1 MLYAIIM
8 IKNVLIPV
16 DFSDLTLNTVDKVFN
31 FLSEDGGTIHL
42 VHALQTQLYYSDLF
56 FNGEVLE
63 IDSLELKKKVSGEM
77 NDIVN
82 RFSSD
87 NISFKIHFEIGTII
101 ENIQDYLDNNMIDLV
116 VLGSDGKSGIEEF
129 LLGSNTQRMIRFIDK
144 SPVLVLKNNQ
154 EEISINKIL
163 IVSSF
168 NEEDYFD
175 LNKYL
180 YVFDIHTNFD
190 LLKVITPQHFE
201 STENSND
208 KLDTFQER
216 FGGDIRHKVIY
227 NYFNIEEGIQSYL
240 NHHPE
245 IDMVILPTHGRK
257 GLSRFYH
264 GSLTELV
271 VNHLKSPVFTFK
283 L

>member
-1 MLYAIIM
+1 M
-8 IKNVLIPV
+8 IKNVLVPI
-16 DFSDLTLNTVDKVFN
+16 DFSDLTLNTVKKVFY
-31 FLSEDGGTIHL
+31 FLSENGGTIHL

-63 IDSLELKKKVSGEM
+63 IDSLELKKKVSVEM
-77 NDIVN
+77 NNIVN
-82 RFSSD
+82 SFSSS

-101 ENIQDYLDNNMIDLV
+101 ENIEDCLEDNVIDLV
-116 VLGSDGKSGIEEF
+116 VLGTEGKSGIEEF
-129 LLGSNTQRMIRFIDK
+129 LLGSNTQRTIRFIDK

-154 EEISINKIL
+154 QEISINKIL

-168 NEEDYFD
+168 NDDDYFD
-175 LNKYL
+175 FNRYL
-180 YVFDIHTNFD
+180 SLFDIHTSFD

-208 KLDTFQER
+208 KLDAFQER
-216 FGGDIRHKVIY
+216 FSGDIRHKVVY
-227 NYFNIEEGIQSYL
+227 NYFNIEDGIQSYL
-240 NHHPE
+240 NRHPE
-245 IDMVILPTHGRK
+245 IDMVVLPTHGRK